1 MYRLIR
7 PATRQELPLRML
19 FQPAGSGAFYRA
31 CEADTHRALVAALL
45 GDPGY
50 ETAPLEARLRSRI
63 RLAEDLVLLEKVE
76 GHELTLS
83 DREERASINI
93 HTDEEFISSLHRLGL
108 VSLAPGLAE
117 RPPGEPQ
124 HGSE

>member
-1 MYRLIR
+1 
-7 PATRQELPLRML
+7 ML
-19 FQPAGSGAFYRA
+19 FQPAGSGTFYRA

-45 GDPGY
+45 DDPEY

-63 RLAEDLVLLEKVE
+63 RLAKDLVLLGRVE

-83 DREERASINI
+83 DREETASINV

-108 VSLAPGLAE
+108 VSLASGLAE
-117 RPPGEPQ
+117 RPPGEVP